1 MVARER
7 LDCQMDTLMS
17 LEVMVSIERLWA
29 NVASEWTIVLRLVLL
44 VAIYLSSHVVRW
56 ILLHVDPA
64 DK

>member
-1 MVARER
+1 
-7 LDCQMDTLMS
+7 MDTLMS